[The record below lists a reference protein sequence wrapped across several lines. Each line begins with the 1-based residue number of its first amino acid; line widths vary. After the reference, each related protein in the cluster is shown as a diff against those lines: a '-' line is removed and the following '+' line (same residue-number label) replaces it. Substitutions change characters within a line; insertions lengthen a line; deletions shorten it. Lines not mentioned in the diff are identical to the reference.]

1 MGDVLAYEGRFKE
14 ASKFYQKADEGH
26 RALAM
31 YTDMRMFDLA
41 QVKGYNIPSSWDFSS
56 VAR

>member
-26 RALAM
+26 KALAM

-41 QVKGYNIPSSWDFSS
+41 QVTRNNLLL
-56 VAR
+56 

>member
-14 ASKFYQKADEGH
+14 ASKFYQKANESH
-26 RALAM
+26 KALAM

-41 QVKGYNIPSSWDFSS
+41 QVT
-56 VAR
+56 